1 MGESNL
7 DLALIS
13 LRSLYSSNS
22 MLADQEPGNA
32 RFLPSLTF
40 EI

>member
-13 LRSLYSSNS
+13 FRLFYSSNS

-32 RFLPSLTF
+32 RFLPPLIF
-40 EI
+40 KI